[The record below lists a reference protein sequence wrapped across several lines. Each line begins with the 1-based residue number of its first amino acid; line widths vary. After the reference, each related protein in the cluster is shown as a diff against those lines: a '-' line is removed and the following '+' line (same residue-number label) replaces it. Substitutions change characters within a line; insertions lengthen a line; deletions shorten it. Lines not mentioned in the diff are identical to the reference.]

1 MMGVLMAVTQPVVA
15 LERPTWSLTM
25 MGVLM
30 AVPTR
35 VLTMMSKSVLRG
47 APELQTG
54 TLQWTSPGYFSFS
67 PSMVALRVLMLFTS
81 ISLAFLLMSTYFS
94 LPPLAS
100 ARSLH
105 VLMKLTSCSLMLSL
119 VTLPSSAYSPILLG
133 GLAQRGSPLTY
144 TVGSCL
150 RLNQMIF
157 PSLG

>member
-1 MMGVLMAVTQPVVA
+1 MMGVLMAVPQPVVA

-35 VLTMMSKSVLRG
+35 VLTMMSKSVSRG

-54 TLQWTSPGYFSFS
+54 TLQWTRPGYFSFS

-94 LPPLAS
+94 FPPLAS
-100 ARSLH
+100 ARSLQ

-133 GLAQRGSPLTY
+133 GLAQRGSP
-144 TVGSCL
+144 
-150 RLNQMIF
+150 
-157 PSLG
+157 